1 MEAHHLSK
9 VHHEKKWK
17 EYLFEFLMLFLAVS
31 AGFIVENI
39 RDNYQEKQRA
49 NEYAH
54 MLLKDV
60 IKDTEELHDLLIY
73 YEESI
78 NTTDTLEQLRQE
90 YKNAIPDIDFYR
102 YGRYALGVYRMSFND
117 ATLQQLKNSGNLRYF
132 GNLAVK
138 EKVSEYDNAIRT
150 FSLRQD
156 LELNYKND
164 VDNFHDGLFNFDKF
178 LLAEKAISNKSLL
191 DSLQKVK
198 YHFLVNDTVLQ
209 NQFLMFS
216 DFRKGNWQ
224 YRIEENINPTLAIAR
239 ELINM
244 LKKQFDLENIRG

>member
-1 MEAHHLSK
+1 MEAHHHSK
-9 VHHEKKWK
+9 VHDEKNWQ

-39 RDNYQEKQRA
+39 MGNYQEKQRA

-60 IKDTEELHDLLIY
+60 IQDTEELHDLLNY

-90 YKNAIPDIDFYR
+90 YKNTLPDIDFYR
-102 YGRYALGVYRMSFND
+102 YGRYALGVYRISFND

-132 GNLAVK
+132 GNLQLK

-156 LELNYKND
+156 LELNYKSD
-164 VDNFHDGLFNFDKF
+164 VDHFHDGLFNFDKF
-178 LLAEKAISNKSLL
+178 LLAEKAMSNKSLL

-216 DFRKGNWQ
+216 DFRRQVWQ
-224 YRIEENINPTLAIAR
+224 YRIKQNIDPTLLVAG
-239 ELINM
+239 ELIVM
-244 LKKQFDLENIRG
+244 LKKEFNLK